1 MACGMTTV
9 KRFTYRGD
17 STEEFSNT
25 YWFTGS
31 TPADDAAWLALFTAL
46 TNQEKLILPARVS
59 GDAVYDRPKIVRGYG
74 YSSDAD
80 DRESVWTTDLT
91 AGTPIAGT
99 WDAAAANAIAQGGD
113 TAAWIRWKTARTS
126 RGKAIYL
133 RKYFHP
139 AYTSAAAGDTLLSA
153 WRTLAQTFAT
163 KLADGSFLDARHITG
178 RGHSDTIVNS
188 GVAQYTTTRTLKRR
202 AKRNPS

>member
-1 MACGMTTV
+1 MACGMTV
-9 KRFTYRGD
+9 IKRFTYRGD

-31 TPADDAAWLALFTAL
+31 TPADDTAWTALWTAL
-46 TNQEKLILPARVS
+46 TNQEKTLHSVRIS
-59 GDAVYDRPKIVRGYG
+59 GDAVYDKPKIVRGYG

-80 DRESVWTTDLT
+80 DREAVWQIDLT

-99 WDAAAANAIAQGGD
+99 FDVLSNNSIMQGGD
-113 TAAWIRWKTARTS
+113 TASWIRWKTSRTS

-139 AYTSAAAGDTLLSA
+139 AYVSASSGDTVQAA
-153 WRTLAQTFAT
+153 WRTVAQAFAT
-163 KLADGSFLDARHITG
+163 KLMDGSFLDGRKLTG
-178 RGHSDTIVNS
+178 RGNTDTLIAS

-202 AKRNPS
+202 AKRDPS